1 MQLIKN
7 SRHCYSIAFSL
18 SMLKCVETIV
28 VHDDDD
34 DEGEEEGNKI
44 KEPEIETD
52 FVLRTP

>member
-1 MQLIKN
+1 
-7 SRHCYSIAFSL
+7 
-18 SMLKCVETIV
+18 MLKCVETIV
-28 VHDDDD
+28 VHD

>member
-1 MQLIKN
+1 
-7 SRHCYSIAFSL
+7 
-18 SMLKCVETIV
+18 MLKCVETIV
-28 VHDDDD
+28 VHDDDDD